1 METVLMRGKPVADV
15 YREAIAKKIA
25 VAKQHDLLVALAILV
40 VGDDPA
46 SHVYKDR
53 LTPH

>member
-25 VAKQHDLLVALAILV
+25 VAKQHDLVVTLAILV
-40 VGDDPA
+40 VCDDPA
-46 SHVYKDR
+46 SHVY
-53 LTPH
+53 